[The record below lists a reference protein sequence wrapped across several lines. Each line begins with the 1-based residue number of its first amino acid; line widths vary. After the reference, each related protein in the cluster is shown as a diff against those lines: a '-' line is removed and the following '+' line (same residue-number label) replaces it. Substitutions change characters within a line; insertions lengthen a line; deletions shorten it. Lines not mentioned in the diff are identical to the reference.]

1 MHPPRS
7 GQALW
12 MLLSSLVFAVMG
24 VCIKFASAYF
34 NPLEIVFYR
43 GVVGVVALYGATRFT
58 GVTLRTTVP
67 SMHLW
72 RCAVG
77 VVSLVGWF
85 YAISVLPLATGMT
98 LNYMSSVWI
107 AVFLIGG
114 ALLTQA
120 SGQPLLRQGPLFVA
134 VLCGFAGV
142 AMMLRPTLQ
151 PGQEWGAMAG
161 LASGI
166 FAAMAYLQVSALAR
180 AGEPES
186 RTVFYFSLAAVV
198 VGGIGTLA
206 LGPSPWSWDGAVWLL
221 PIGVLALFGQ
231 LFMTRAYA
239 SGATLV
245 VANLQYM
252 GIVFAGLFSLLVF
265 DDQLPLLGWLG
276 MALIIASGIAAT
288 VLRSR
293 ALPRTPAEDHSA

>member
-1 MHPPRS
+1 
-7 GQALW
+7 
-12 MLLSSLVFAVMG
+12 MLLSSLVFALMG
-24 VCIKFASAYF
+24 VCIKFASEYF

-43 GVVGVVALYGATRFT
+43 GLVGVLALYAATRFT
-58 GVTLRTTVP
+58 KVTLRTTVP

-72 RCAVG
+72 RCVVG
-77 VVSLVGWF
+77 VISLVGWF

-107 AVFLIGG
+107 AVFLMGG
-114 ALLTQA
+114 ALLTQPM
-120 SGQPLLRQGPLFVA
+120 GQPLLRQGPLYLA

-142 AMMLRPTLQ
+142 ALMLRPTLQ

-161 LASGI
+161 LGSGI
-166 FAAMAYLQVSALAR
+166 FAAMAYLQVSALAK

-198 VGGIGTLA
+198 VGALGIVV
-206 LGPSPWSWDGAVWLL
+206 LGPSDWNWQGAVWLL
-221 PIGVLALFGQ
+221 PIGILALFGQ

-252 GIVFAGLFSLLVF
+252 GIVFAGLFSLFFF
-265 DDQLPLLGWLG
+265 DDHLPLLGWLG
-276 MALIIASGIAAT
+276 MAVIIASGMAAT

-293 ALPRTPAEDHSA
+293 ALPQAKAEDHTA

>member
-12 MLLSSLVFAVMG
+12 MLLSSLVFALMG
-24 VCIKFASAYF
+24 VCIKFASEYF

-43 GVVGVVALYGATRFT
+43 GLVGVLALYAATRFT
-58 GVTLRTTVP
+58 KVTLRTTVP

-72 RCAVG
+72 RCVVG
-77 VVSLVGWF
+77 VISLVGWF

-107 AVFLIGG
+107 AVFLMGG
-114 ALLTQA
+114 ALLTQPM
-120 SGQPLLRQGPLFVA
+120 GQPLLRQGPLYLA

-142 AMMLRPTLQ
+142 ALMLRPTLQ

-161 LASGI
+161 LGSGI
-166 FAAMAYLQVSALAR
+166 FAAMAYLQVSALTK

-198 VGGIGTLA
+198 VGALGIVV
-206 LGPSPWSWDGAVWLL
+206 LGPSDWNWQGAVWLL
-221 PIGVLALFGQ
+221 PIGILALFGQ

-252 GIVFAGLFSLLVF
+252 GIVFAGLFSLFFF
-265 DDQLPLLGWLG
+265 DDHLPLLGWLG
-276 MALIIASGIAAT
+276 MAVIIASGMAAT

-293 ALPRTPAEDHSA
+293 ALPQAKAEDHTA

>member
-1 MHPPRS
+1 
-7 GQALW
+7 
-12 MLLSSLVFAVMG
+12 MLLSSLVFALMG
-24 VCIKFASAYF
+24 VCIKFASEYF

-43 GVVGVVALYGATRFT
+43 GLVGVLALYAATRFT
-58 GVTLRTTVP
+58 KVTLRTTVP

-72 RCAVG
+72 RCVVG
-77 VVSLVGWF
+77 VISLVGWF

-107 AVFLIGG
+107 AVFLMGG
-114 ALLTQA
+114 ALLTQPM
-120 SGQPLLRQGPLFVA
+120 GQPLLRQGPLYLA

-142 AMMLRPTLQ
+142 ALMLRPTLQ

-161 LASGI
+161 LGSGI
-166 FAAMAYLQVSALAR
+166 FAAMAYLQVSALAK
-180 AGEPES
+180 AGEPEI

-198 VGGIGTLA
+198 VGALGIVV
-206 LGPSPWSWDGAVWLL
+206 LGPSDWNWQGAVWLL
-221 PIGVLALFGQ
+221 PIGILALFGQ

-252 GIVFAGLFSLLVF
+252 GIVFAGLFSLFFF
-265 DDQLPLLGWLG
+265 DDHLPLLGWLG
-276 MALIIASGIAAT
+276 MAVIIASGMAAT

-293 ALPRTPAEDHSA
+293 ALPQAKAEDHTA

>member
-1 MHPPRS
+1 
-7 GQALW
+7 
-12 MLLSSLVFAVMG
+12 MLLSCLVFALMG
-24 VCIKFASAYF
+24 VCIKFASEYF

-43 GVVGVVALYGATRFT
+43 GLVGVLALYAATRFT
-58 GVTLRTTVP
+58 KVTLRTTVP

-72 RCAVG
+72 RCVVG
-77 VVSLVGWF
+77 VISLVGWF

-107 AVFLIGG
+107 AVFLMGG
-114 ALLTQA
+114 ALLTQPM
-120 SGQPLLRQGPLFVA
+120 GQPLLRQGPLYLA

-142 AMMLRPTLQ
+142 ALMLRPTLQ

-161 LASGI
+161 LGSGI
-166 FAAMAYLQVSALAR
+166 FAAMAYLQVSPLAK
-180 AGEPES
+180 AGEPEI

-198 VGGIGTLA
+198 VGALGIVV
-206 LGPSPWSWDGAVWLL
+206 LGPSDWNWQGAVWLL
-221 PIGVLALFGQ
+221 PIGILALFGQ

-252 GIVFAGLFSLLVF
+252 GIVFAGLFSLFFF
-265 DDQLPLLGWLG
+265 DDHLPLLGWLG
-276 MALIIASGIAAT
+276 MAVIIASGMAAT

-293 ALPRTPAEDHSA
+293 ALPQAKAEDHTA

>member
-1 MHPPRS
+1 MNPPRS

-12 MLLSSLVFAVMG
+12 MLLSSLVFALMG
-24 VCIKFASAYF
+24 VCIKFASEYF

-43 GVVGVVALYGATRFT
+43 GLVGVLALYAATRFT
-58 GVTLRTTVP
+58 KVTLRTTVP

-72 RCAVG
+72 RCVVG
-77 VVSLVGWF
+77 VISLVGWF

-107 AVFLIGG
+107 AVFLMGG
-114 ALLTQA
+114 ALLTQTR
-120 SGQPLLRQGPLFVA
+120 GQPLLRQGPLYLA

-161 LASGI
+161 LGSGI
-166 FAAMAYLQVSALAR
+166 FAAMAYLQVSALAK

-198 VGGIGTLA
+198 VGAAGIA
-206 LGPSPWSWDGAVWLL
+206 VLGPSDWNWQGAVWLL
-221 PIGVLALFGQ
+221 PIGILALFGQ

-252 GIVFAGLFSLLVF
+252 GIVFAGIFSVVFF
-265 DDQLPLLGWLG
+265 DDHLPLLGWLG
-276 MALIIASGIAAT
+276 MALIIASGMAAT

-293 ALPRTPAEDHSA
+293 ALPRSPAEDHST

>member
-12 MLLSSLVFAVMG
+12 MLLSSLVFALMG
-24 VCIKFASAYF
+24 VCIKFASEYF

-43 GVVGVVALYGATRFT
+43 GLVGVLALYAATRFT
-58 GVTLRTTVP
+58 KVTLRTTVP

-72 RCAVG
+72 RCVVG
-77 VVSLVGWF
+77 VISLVGWF

-107 AVFLIGG
+107 AVFLMGG
-114 ALLTQA
+114 ALLTQPM
-120 SGQPLLRQGPLFVA
+120 GQPLLRQGPLYLA

-161 LASGI
+161 LGSGI
-166 FAAMAYLQVSALAR
+166 FAAMAYLQVSALAK

-198 VGGIGTLA
+198 MGA
-206 LGPSPWSWDGAVWLL
+206 LGMAVLGLSDWNWAGAVWLL

-252 GIVFAGLFSLLVF
+252 GIVFAGLFSLFFF
-265 DDQLPLLGWLG
+265 DDHLPLLGWLG
-276 MALIIASGIAAT
+276 MAVIIASGMAAT

-293 ALPRTPAEDHSA
+293 ALPQAKAEDHTT